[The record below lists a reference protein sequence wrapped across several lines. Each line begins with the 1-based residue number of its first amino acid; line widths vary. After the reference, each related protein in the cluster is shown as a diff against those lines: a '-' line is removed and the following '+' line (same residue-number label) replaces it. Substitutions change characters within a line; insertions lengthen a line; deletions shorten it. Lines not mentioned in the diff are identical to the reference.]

1 VSIRS
6 SSKEIRLHDTI
17 DIRRLIPVAI
27 AGLALGSLIILANLA
42 VARRTVGHTKGYPY
56 ANVFQRLDNPVDLLF
71 ALGDGQSFV
80 ALARDPTLSHP
91 EAFLAGKDQAAFRA
105 ERPVQGYLGWVFS
118 LGQARWAEEGLMIA
132 TILGCSLAAA
142 GCGELLRRRHVS
154 PWLGLVVLELP
165 GSLAAVRQFGPELL
179 GLGLVCFGIAN
190 LDDERPWLAITLFSF
205 AGLARETYLLVP
217 LIYVLRDKR
226 FLLPHVVWIG
236 WVSAVWLRFGAFGP
250 VANPE
255 GTPLITAP
263 FVGLAHAISHLKFAP
278 VTALLIVSIPLLI
291 LASVR
296 RAPRDRLTHVAMI
309 YGVFAICMGKSVW
322 NWWASFSRP
331 LLPLTAFALI
341 ALAGS
346 AVKDKVVIDIREEHV
361 NVLRG

>member
-1 VSIRS
+1 MSTRS

-42 VARRTVGHTKGYPY
+42 VARRTVGHTKGIPY
-56 ANVFQRLDNPVDLLF
+56 ANVFHRVDNPVDVLF
-71 ALGDGQSFV
+71 ALGDGQAFV

-105 ERPVQGYLGWVFS
+105 ERPLQGYLGWLFS
-118 LGQARWAEEGLMIA
+118 LGQARWAEEGVMIA
-132 TILGCSLAAA
+132 TIMGCSLAAA
-142 GCGELLRRRHVS
+142 GCAELLRRRRLS

-165 GSLAAVRQFGPELL
+165 GSLAAIRQFGPELL
-179 GLGLVCFGIAN
+179 GLGLVCFGIAS
-190 LDDERPWLAITLFSF
+190 LDDERPWLAITLFTF

-226 FLLPHVVWIG
+226 FLLPQVVWIG
-236 WVSAVWLRFGAFGP
+236 WVGAVWLRFGAFGP
-250 VANPE
+250 LANPE
-255 GTPLITAP
+255 GTPLLTAP
-263 FVGLAHAISHLKFAP
+263 FVGLAHAVSQLKFAP
-278 VTALLIVSIPLLI
+278 VTASLIVVIPLLI
-291 LASVR
+291 FASLR
-296 RAPRDRLTHVAMI
+296 RAPRDRLTHIALI
-309 YGVFAICMGKSVW
+309 YGVFAVFMGQSVW

-346 AVKDKVVIDIREEHV
+346 IAKDIVIVLPEERV
-361 NVLRG
+361 SVTQQ